1 MLDTLSSPKNHIMV
15 GSDLTKLWDRC
26 LNTIRESVAPQA
38 FATWFEPIIPQRFEN
53 GCLTIQV
60 PSQYFY
66 EVLEEHFLS
75 VLRVVIEKEIGPN
88 GKLNYSV
95 VVDNGQGNNQDRL
108 TMNLPASR
116 NETIFQN
123 PNKPNAFGSK
133 PASNQPTFSPFTAK
147 QADWQTIEDSQL
159 ISTYTFENYLEGD
172 CNRLARSA
180 GMAVA
185 SKPGVTAFNPLMIH
199 GGVGLGKTHLVQAI
213 GNKIKQLD
221 PNKFVLYVSTDRFV
235 NQFIDAL
242 RLNKIQ
248 YFTQFYMQVDV
259 LILDDIQS
267 LGGKEKT
274 QDIFFNIFN
283 HLHQKGKQIILTSDR
298 APKDLQG
305 LTDRLVNRFRWGL
318 MAELDR
324 PDFETRVAI
333 IQMKM
338 ESEGIYMPTDVILYL
353 AESVENSI
361 RELEGILVSLVF
373 EASVNNTEFNVELAR
388 KTISRVIDNFEEQ
401 IDIDFIQKSVSEY
414 FHIPI
419 EQLKAKTRKKEIVNA
434 RQVAMYFAKTCT
446 NFSLKAIGQHF
457 GGRDHTTVLHAIDT
471 VNSHLE
477 NDDKFKEIISDLQK
491 KFKVK

>member
-1 MLDTLSSPKNHIMV
+1 MPDAPYTKKTAELTGNSPQEI
-15 GSDLTKLWDRC
+15 WERC
-26 LNTIRESVAPQA
+26 LHTIRNSVAPQA
-38 FATWFEPIIPQRFEN
+38 FSTWFEPIVPVHFNN

-66 EVLEEHFLS
+66 EVLEEHYLS
-75 VLRVVIEKEIGPN
+75 VLREVIDKEIGPT

-95 VVDNGQGNNQDRL
+95 VVDTGGVNNKNPL
-108 TMNLPASR
+108 TLKLPTSR
-116 NETIFQN
+116 NDTLFKQS
-123 PNKPNAFGSK
+123 SK
-133 PASNQPTFSPFTAK
+133 TQQIQPKSPSVNNFSPFNAE

-159 ISTYTFENYLEGD
+159 VATYNFENYLEGD

-185 SKPGVTAFNPLMIH
+185 SKPGTTAFNPLMIY

-221 PNKFVLYVSTDRFV
+221 SNKFVLYVSTDRFV

-242 RLNKIQ
+242 RVQKIQ
-248 YFTQFYMQVDV
+248 EFTQFYMQVDV

-267 LGGKEKT
+267 LAGKERT

-283 HLHQKGKQIILTSDR
+283 HLHQKGKQIIITSDR
-298 APKDLQG
+298 APKDLAG
-305 LTDRLVNRFRWGL
+305 LTDRLINRFRWGL

-338 ESEGIYMPTDVILYL
+338 ESEGIYMPYEVITYL

-401 IDIDFIQKSVSEY
+401 IDIDFIQKAVSEY
-414 FHIPI
+414 FQIPI
-419 EQLKAKTRKKEIVNA
+419 EQLKAKTRKKEIVTA

-457 GGRDHTTVLHAIDT
+457 GGRDHTTVMHAIDA
-471 VNSHLE
+471 VNEHVES
-477 NDDKFKEIISDLQK
+477 DMQFKNIITELQK